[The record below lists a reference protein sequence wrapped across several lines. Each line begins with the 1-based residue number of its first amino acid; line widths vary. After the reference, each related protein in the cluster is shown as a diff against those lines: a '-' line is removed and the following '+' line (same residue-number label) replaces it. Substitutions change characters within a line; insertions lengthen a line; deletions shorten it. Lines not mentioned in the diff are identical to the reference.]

1 MKLSAISCQL
11 SVVSCQLPASRVFNP
26 TLTTYTRLT
35 TFSRDFLSR
44 HTHVSRL
51 TTNVSRFT
59 HSQFILRLR
68 SAQATHVSRF
78 TTHDSHTHNSQFT
91 IHTLM
96 LRPANAHPCA
106 TLRLPFALPCPPA
119 QCSSA
124 TATHASQV
132 KRAIQQIE
140 KLPKSKQIEIAKL
153 IQDELSW
160 DATLLQSQDQLA
172 SLAKEALKEYKEGKT
187 SDKSW

>member
-1 MKLSAISCQL
+1 MKISRKVRSEIQLEAISCQL

-91 IHTLM
+91 RSCFDLLM
-96 LRPANAHPCA
+96 LIHVLHFDCHS
-106 TLRLPFALPCPPA
+106 LCLVLPLSAA
-119 QCSSA
+119 Q
-124 TATHASQV
+124 Q
-132 KRAIQQIE
+132 
-140 KLPKSKQIEIAKL
+140 P
-153 IQDELSW
+153 
-160 DATLLQSQDQLA
+160 QL
-172 SLAKEALKEYKEGKT
+172 T
-187 SDKSW
+187 SHK

>member
-1 MKLSAISCQL
+1 MCYTSTAI
-11 SVVSCQLPASRVFNP
+11 
-26 TLTTYTRLT
+26 
-35 TFSRDFLSR
+35 
-44 HTHVSRL
+44 
-51 TTNVSRFT
+51 
-59 HSQFILRLR
+59 R
-68 SAQATHVSRF
+68 SALSSR
-78 TTHDSHTHNSQFT
+78 SVQ
-91 IHTLM
+91 
-96 LRPANAHPCA
+96 R
-106 TLRLPFALPCPPA
+106 
-119 QCSSA
+119 SSA
-124 TATHASQV
+124 TATHVSQV